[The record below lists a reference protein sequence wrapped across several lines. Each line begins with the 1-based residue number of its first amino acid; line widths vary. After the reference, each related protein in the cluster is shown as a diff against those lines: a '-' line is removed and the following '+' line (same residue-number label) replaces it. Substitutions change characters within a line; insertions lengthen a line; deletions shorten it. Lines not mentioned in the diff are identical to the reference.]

1 MSAPLAA
8 LEAQIAAFMRGEGGD
23 FEALALAIYAAQ
35 LRENID
41 YRAFCEGHPAPRR
54 WWEIPAAPVTLFRDL
69 PLTSGDPGA
78 AAVTFR
84 TSGTTGPRGVVRLR
98 DTALYDL
105 GARLQ
110 AAAIA
115 GPIPGWGSSLV
126 PHAPD
131 SSLGHMCLDL
141 CPGLRSRFDLEAGA
155 RAVDVDGVLSDI
167 HEAITAERPMFLPG
181 TAFAFAAL
189 LGALEGRSAPFALP
203 AGSVLMITG
212 GFKGRVVQLG
222 AEELRARL
230 DALFPTCRRVEE
242 YGMSELSSQLWA
254 PRLRAPFVPPPWL
267 GVQPVDPWTGAPAE
281 AGLLRFVDL
290 ASLHTVVAIET
301 RDLGRRLP
309 DGRIELLGRLPG
321 EQPRGCSLSVEEALG
336 RAAAS
341 GLFAAATSTEATS
354 SAPSSV
360 EYGQAATP
368 PAGPYQLPAE
378 GGGARVHLHDTWSGD
393 RFTVEDL
400 RDRARFR
407 LLHSHEAHAH
417 GGAPAP
423 PALSADDAPRVA
435 AVLAGLA
442 RLRAEDPGPLSQGLS
457 PAAAAAAL
465 AEAIGAIT
473 EAGLARELATEG
485 ERPKRVVIVVAYG
498 VFTSPIE
505 WTALLL
511 AAGSAVHLKAPAR
524 DPALCAALCAALA
537 AEGLPIAWSADRA
550 LPPADRVLAFGGDA
564 SVASVAAASGVPTV
578 QHGHRIS
585 LGLTDGDPALAHAW
599 AWDAAWYDTR
609 GCLAPTALFCLGDPA
624 PLLEALHEAMGLA
637 ALAMPRGAVDG
648 GLGPEWRRRVGL
660 AKRLGRALEGPEHAV
675 LLLPAERFVPV
686 ALPRMI
692 VVHAIPDGQTLDRL
706 LRPWR
711 AHLSTLVTD
720 DWLRFWR
727 DPAAWWSV
735 YTAFPRLAHAGAAQR
750 PPFPRRHDGLPMLG
764 SLLMGGPT
772 G

>member
-1 MSAPLAA
+1 LGAEAAA

-23 FEALALAIYAAQ
+23 FEALALALWALQ
-35 LRENID
+35 VRENID
-41 YRAFCEGHPAPRR
+41 YQAFCRDLPAPER
-54 WWEIPAAPVTLFRDL
+54 WWQIPAVPVTLFRDL
-69 PLTSGDPGA
+69 PLTKGDPAA

-110 AAAIA
+110 ATAVA
-115 GPIPGWGSSLV
+115 GPIPTWGSSLV

-141 CPGLRSRFDLEAGA
+141 SPGLRPRFDLVEG
-155 RAVDVDGVLSDI
+155 VDVDGVLADI
-167 HEAITAERPMFLPG
+167 EEATREGRPMFLPG

-189 LGALEGRSAPFALP
+189 IGALSPEAPPFALP

-230 DALFPTCRRVEE
+230 DALFPGCRRVEE

-254 PRLRAPFVPPPWL
+254 PELRAPFSPPPWL

-281 AGLLRFVDL
+281 VGLLRFVDL

-309 DGRIELLGRLPG
+309 DGRVELLGRLPG
-321 EQPRGCSLSVEEALG
+321 EHPRGCSLSVEEALG

-341 GLFAAATSTEATS
+341 ALFTAAAAEGTEATS
-354 SAPSSV
+354 SAPFSV
-360 EYGQAATP
+360 EYVQAATP

-393 RFTVEDL
+393 RFTVEAL
-400 RDRARFR
+400 RERARFR
-407 LLHSHEAHAH
+407 LGHSHEAHAH
-417 GGAPAP
+417 GGEPAP
-423 PALSADDAPRVA
+423 PPLSRADAPQVA

-442 RLRAEDPGPLSQGLS
+442 RLRGEDAGPLSQGLS

-465 AEAIGAIT
+465 AEAINAIT
-473 EAGLARELATEG
+473 EAGLARELATPG
-485 ERPKRVVIVVAYG
+485 ERPGRVVIVVAYG

-511 AAGSAVHLKAPAR
+511 AAGCAVHLKAPAR
-524 DPALCAALCAALA
+524 DPALCAALCAAFA

-550 LPPADRVLAFGGDA
+550 LPPAERVLAFGGDP

-585 LGLTDGDPALAHAW
+585 LGLTDGDPGLAHAW

-609 GCLAPTALFCLGDPA
+609 GCLAPTALFCLGDPD
-624 PLLEALHEAMGLA
+624 PLVEALHEAMGVA
-637 ALAMPRGAVDG
+637 ALAMPRGVVDG

-675 LLLPAERFVPV
+675 LLLPADRFVPI

-692 VVHAIPDGQTLDRL
+692 VVHAIPDGQALDRL

-735 YTAFPRLAHAGAAQR
+735 YTAFPRLAHAGGAQR